1 MDWFLYEIGLRR
13 ERVKENEETMKCLL
27 QQRKSKK
34 LNHLKYTPKPDSPSQ
49 TKEIKYWKEN
59 QKYDMP
65 KNSWWIQYPYEKNN
79 VVSIFNREPK
89 H

>member
-1 MDWFLYEIGLRR
+1 MTLQQNKGLTLSRRRPISFRNQSIDLLCKSMDWFLYEIGLRR

-49 TKEIKYWKEN
+49 TKEIKY
-59 QKYDMP
+59 
-65 KNSWWIQYPYEKNN
+65 
-79 VVSIFNREPK
+79 
-89 H
+89 